1 VFRIGK
7 YQHGPD
13 VLRGLPP
20 RLFRPHAG
28 RIVIWGMGRRLACGA
43 AGLPGPESAR
53 SLLLAARLGPPLL
66 EN

>member
-28 RIVIWGMGRRLACGA
+28 
-43 AGLPGPESAR
+43 
-53 SLLLAARLGPPLL
+53 
-66 EN
+66 